1 MTTNINPY
9 QQPMG
14 QPYMMNPVMV
24 PQMQQSKAAQEVNA
38 VKIELIEPKAYG
50 SAPNDMAAQQPS
62 CFSYP
67 QTSVYAPNGMSYPY
81 TQSQIYSSPVSM
93 MTPPVFQ
100 PLNSTPDMSSLPS
113 AVVDTPT
120 SVQQPTVP
128 PATAPAVEVPA
139 AQPTVP
145 PSTAP
150 VVDTPVAQPATTQP
164 QQPVEDVNT
173 TLQELASTNLETQF
187 NAINKIAEKVQAQ
200 APEAANFLAVDTF
213 KGLASVVNKD
223 TTTLEAPTQEQTAL
237 REKALSG
244 QQLTPEEQAKAE
256 QLAPQEIAEMNK
268 QYALYTLAILQNSYR
283 DAVNKEL
290 QTQGMQPA
298 KINELPEINLV
309 IDTIKNNPNALIR
322 EAGISALSYVV
333 RPEDKDVA
341 KTVFTLATQD
351 SDENVKKA
359 ASDALAK
366 IGEPLPAAPVEAG
379 KAEEANASK
388 TEQPQENVKKEEAK
402 AEDKKAA

>member
-9 QQPMG
+9 QQTMG
-14 QPYMMNPVMV
+14 QPYAMNPVITSQ
-24 PQMQQSKAAQEVNA
+24 PQQQKAAQEVNA

-50 SAPNDMAAQQPS
+50 SAPNEAGAYYT
-62 CFSYP
+62 YP
-67 QTSVYAPNGMSYPY
+67 QSSVYKPNGMMYPY
-81 TQSQIYSSPVSM
+81 VLQPFQPQMPMTMPAPVS
-93 MTPPVFQ
+93 
-100 PLNSTPDMSSLPS
+100 
-113 AVVDTPT
+113 
-120 SVQQPTVP
+120 VP
-128 PATAPAVEVPA
+128 QAPA
-139 AQPTVP
+139 AQPPMPQVP
-145 PSTAP
+145 PAVVDQPTAP
-150 VVDTPVAQPATTQP
+150 ETPQQVDTQVPPAPVATDAPAAQPAATP
-164 QQPVEDVNT
+164 VQQQGSDVNK
-173 TLQELASTNLETQF
+173 LVQDLGSNDLEAQF
-187 NAINKIAEKVQAQ
+187 NAINKIAETAQ
-200 APEAANFLAVDTF
+200 TQSPEAANLLAVDIF

-256 QLAPQEIAEMNK
+256 QLAPQEVAEMNK

-290 QTQGMQPA
+290 QEQGMQPA

-333 RPEDKDVA
+333 RPEDKEVA

-359 ASDALAK
+359 ATDALAK
-366 IGEPLPAAPVEAG
+366 IGEPVQAAAPVEAG
-379 KAEEANASK
+379 KEEAPKAVQ
-388 TEQPQENVKKEEAK
+388 QPENVKQGESKPEGE
-402 AEDKKAA
+402 KAA

>member
-9 QQPMG
+9 QQTMG
-14 QPYMMNPVMV
+14 QPYAMNPVITSQ
-24 PQMQQSKAAQEVNA
+24 PQQQKAAQEVNA

-50 SAPNDMAAQQPS
+50 SAPNEAGAQPY
-62 CFSYP
+62 YP
-67 QTSVYAPNGMSYPY
+67 QSSVYNPNGMMYPY
-81 TQSQIYSSPVSM
+81 VPFQPQMPMTMPAPVS
-93 MTPPVFQ
+93 
-100 PLNSTPDMSSLPS
+100 
-113 AVVDTPT
+113 
-120 SVQQPTVP
+120 VP
-128 PATAPAVEVPA
+128 QAPA
-139 AQPTVP
+139 AQPPMPQVP
-145 PSTAP
+145 PAVVDQPTAP
-150 VVDTPVAQPATTQP
+150 ETPQQVDTQVPPAPVATDAPAAQPAATP
-164 QQPVEDVNT
+164 VQQPGSDVNK
-173 TLQELASTNLETQF
+173 LVQDLGSNDLEAQF
-187 NAINKIAEKVQAQ
+187 NAINKIAETAQ
-200 APEAANFLAVDTF
+200 TQSPEAANLLAVDTF

-237 REKALSG
+237 REKALGG

-256 QLAPQEIAEMNK
+256 QLAPQEVAEMNK

-333 RPEDKDVA
+333 RPEDKEVA

-359 ASDALAK
+359 ATDALAK
-366 IGEPLPAAPVEAG
+366 IGEPVQAAAPVEAG
-379 KAEEANASK
+379 KEEAPKAVQ
-388 TEQPQENVKKEEAK
+388 QPENVKQGESKPEGE
-402 AEDKKAA
+402 KAA